1 MCEFMWTTLHYVPF
15 TLLGRE
21 VVHTIFFNLISMTNM
36 DRNLINWLMLNYLG
50 GVIERDRVLIL
61 YLYKWLAIWCANV
74 GYVLY
79 LS

>member
-1 MCEFMWTTLHYVPF
+1 
-15 TLLGRE
+15 
-21 VVHTIFFNLISMTNM
+21 M

-50 GVIERDRVLIL
+50 GVERDRVLIL